1 MDLNKTVLCE
11 SLIVWLQTFNTAAPC
26 KTVDDLTTGAAMAQ
40 ALHQIDPSW
49 FSESWL
55 ARIKEDV
62 GDNMRL
68 KVNNLKKILQII
80 VDYYNEVLNQQIS
93 GFPLPDLVRVA
104 EHADPVELGR
114 LLQLILGCAVKCDR
128 KQEYIQIIMTLEE
141 SVQHVVMTAIQ
152 EVSLRFKS
160 ILKNDLKKALEDLS
174 EVMAEKDELA
184 QRCQELDIQ
193 VAVLQEE
200 RNSLLAENDVLTD
213 RANQLDTFD
222 DPSTPSGKKHS
233 QLQLQLE
240 QLQEE
245 NFRLEAAKDDYRIH
259 CEELEKQLVEVQH
272 RNDELTSLAEESRSL
287 KDELDIL
294 RSCSDRAVKLEAS
307 VETYRKKLED
317 LSDLRRQVKVL
328 EEKNM
333 TYMHNTVSLEEEL
346 RKANAAR
353 AQLETYKRQVQE
365 LHRKLSEES
374 RRADNLAFDMKK
386 FEEKYEALLKEK
398 ERIIIERDSLKE
410 TNEELRCTQAQQ
422 DQLLQAGMY
431 KTGSPSHDNL
441 AAEMLPIEY
450 REKFIRLQHENK
462 MLRVQQED
470 SENER
475 IAELH
480 VHLEE
485 ERRARSELDTENRLN
500 RERISELQ
508 QQVEDLQKALQ
519 TQGAKPEDVMTHML
533 FLATTQGPLTRPK
546 QVLNLNS
553 FASPA
558 LKLDE
563 LMAALKKK
571 DDDMRAMEERYK
583 MYLEKARNV
592 IRALDPK
599 LNPASAEIQ
608 SLKVQLSEREKR
620 IAALE
625 RECEQAKLREYEE
638 KLIVT
643 AWYNKSLNFQKMAI
657 ESRLGGRS
665 NAVVPPGQSFL
676 AQQRQVTNARRTMS
690 INVPATSSK

>member
-1 MDLNKTVLCE
+1 LAGKPLCL
-11 SLIVWLQTFNTAAPC
+11 SLQTFNTPAPC
-26 KTVDDLTTGAAMAQ
+26 RTVEELTTGVAMSQ
-40 ALHQIDPSW
+40 ALNQIDPAW
-49 FSESWL
+49 FSDGWL
-55 ARIKEDV
+55 SRIKTDV
-62 GDNMRL
+62 GDNWRL
-68 KVNNLKKILQII
+68 KMNNLKKILQMM
-80 VDYYNEVLNQQIS
+80 VDYYNEVLAQQIS
-93 GFPLPDLVRVA
+93 DFPLPDLALVA
-104 EHADPVELGR
+104 EHSDPVELGR
-114 LLQLILGCAVKCDR
+114 LLQLILGCAVKCER

-152 EVSLRFKS
+152 ELMSKETMAHFGAEPSGDLEQQ
-160 ILKNDLKKALEDLS
+160 LKKALVDLT
-174 EVMAEKDELA
+174 ELLAEKEELA

-193 VAVLQEE
+193 VTVLQEE

-213 RANQLDTFD
+213 RANQLDSFD
-222 DPSTPSGKKHS
+222 DPSTPSGRKHS
-233 QLQLQLE
+233 QLQQQLE
-240 QLQEE
+240 TLQEE

-259 CEELEKQLVEVQH
+259 CEELEKQLIEVQH
-272 RNDELTSLAEESRSL
+272 RNDELTSLAEESRAL

-307 VETYRKKLED
+307 VETYKRKLED
-317 LSDLRRQVKVL
+317 LGDLRRQVKLL

-365 LHRKLSEES
+365 LHRKLSEET
-374 RRADNLAFDMKK
+374 RRADNLAFEMKK
-386 FEEKYEALLKEK
+386 FEEKHEAMMK
-398 ERIIIERDSLKE
+398 EREVQQDTLKE

-422 DQLLQAGMY
+422 RMLPS
-431 KTGSPSHDNL
+431 GSPSHDNL
-441 AAEMLPIEY
+441 AAELIPIEY

-470 SENER
+470 CER
-475 IAELH
+475 EKIADLQ
-480 VHLEE
+480 VQLEE
-485 ERRARSELDTENRLN
+485 AHRTHSELDTENRLS

-519 TQGAKPEDVMTHML
+519 SQAAKIGSICFTRVQLNEAQDEIMKKKELLEDLQPDNTQT
-533 FLATTQGPLTRPK
+533 
-546 QVLNLNS
+546 S
-553 FASPA
+553 
-558 LKLDE
+558 LKLEE

-599 LNPASAEIQ
+599 LNPATAEIQ
-608 SLKVQLSEREKR
+608 ALKNQLSDRDKR
-620 IAALE
+620 ILSLE

-643 AWYNKSLNFQKMAI
+643 AWYNKSLNFQKLAI
-657 ESRLGGRS
+657 ESRLGGRAS
-665 NAVVPPGQSFL
+665 SLVPPGQSFL
-676 AQQRQVTNARRTMS
+676 AQQRQVTNATRRALS
-690 INVPATSSK
+690 ISMPATTTK